1 VTQRSD
7 TGYIGPSLVIRGRL
21 SGEGALEVDGR
32 IEGDLVVD
40 GSVDVGATG
49 VVLAAIEA
57 DRVSVGGHVRGPVTA
72 GEEVAVREGGRLDGD
87 VRAPRVAIEDGG
99 ALHGGIDMDFDL
111 SEDELLEG
119 R

>member
-1 VTQRSD
+1 MTHRSD
-7 TGYIGPSLVIRGRL
+7 TGYIGPNLVIHGRL
-21 SGEGALEVDGR
+21 SGEGELYVDGR
-32 IEGDLVVD
+32 IEGDLVVE

-49 VVLAAIEA
+49 VVLAAVEA
-57 DRVSVGGHVRGPVTA
+57 DRVSIGGHVRGPVTA
-72 GEEVAVREGGRLDGD
+72 GDEVAVRDGGRLDGD

-111 SEDELLEG
+111 TEDDFVEG